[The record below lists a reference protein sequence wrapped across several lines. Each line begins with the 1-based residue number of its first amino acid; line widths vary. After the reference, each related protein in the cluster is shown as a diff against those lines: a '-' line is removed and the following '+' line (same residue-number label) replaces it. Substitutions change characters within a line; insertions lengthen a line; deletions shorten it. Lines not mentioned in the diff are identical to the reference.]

1 MKTLTAIC
9 TAIILTHSATG
20 RELAADEAAALEKRF
35 LSAQKNTRTLQA
47 DFKQIIT
54 APGLRD
60 SAASTGRLLYQAPD
74 NLLVT
79 YTEPAGDYLLL
90 RGDKFTSL
98 RAGKSTTRDAA
109 DPSARALTA
118 LRDILRG
125 APPGS
130 VMARSVTQS
139 GGKYIVTLT
148 PAVPGLNQPQRI
160 ENLLETST
168 LQLQSMT
175 ITLPRGATMQFIFSR
190 IRRNAALD
198 PKAFDL
204 P

>member
-1 MKTLTAIC
+1 MKKLTAIC
-9 TAIILTHSATG
+9 TTILLTHAAAG

-35 LSAQKNTRTLQA
+35 LSAQQNTRTLQA

-60 SAASTGRLLYQAPD
+60 AAASTGRLLYLAPD
-74 NLLVT
+74 SLLVT
-79 YTEPAGDYLLL
+79 YTDPAGDYLLL
-90 RGDKFTSL
+90 RGNKFTSQ
-98 RAGKSTTRDAA
+98 RAGKSTIRDAS

-118 LRDILRG
+118 LRDLLRG
-125 APPGS
+125 APAGN
-130 VMARSVTQS
+130 VMTRSVTQS
-139 GGKYIVTLT
+139 GNKYLVTLT
-148 PAVPGLNQPQRI
+148 PSVPGLNQPERI
-160 ENLLETST
+160 ENLLEVSS

-190 IRRNAALD
+190 IRRNTGLD